1 VNAEKNSPKG
11 TPKQETIMEL
21 QHNQVT
27 GKIIDAFFQVY
38 NKMGYG
44 FQEKVYANSMQI
56 ALRKMG
62 LNVIPQAEINVDYE
76 GELVGEY
83 DADLLVEDS
92 VIVELK
98 AVRELS
104 EEHEVQLLNYLKA
117 TKYEVGLLMNFGKRP
132 RFERKAFDNVNKGSF
147 EWLAAD
153 FK

>member
-1 VNAEKNSPKG
+1 
-11 TPKQETIMEL
+11 MEL
-21 QHNQVT
+21 KHNQIT

-44 FQEKVYANSMQI
+44 FQEKVYANSMRI

-62 LNVIPQAEINVDYE
+62 LNVIPQAEINVYYE

-83 DADLLVEDS
+83 YADLLVEDS

-104 EEHEVQLLNYLKA
+104 EEHEAQLLNYLKA
-117 TKYEVGLLMNFGKRP
+117 TIYEVGLLMNFGRRP
-132 RFERKAFDNVNKGSF
+132 RFERKAFDNANKGSF

-153 FK
+153 GK